1 VRAAV
6 ARLPRSARL
15 AAIVAVA
22 ALAGLWAL
30 HGRTSPVEADW
41 VPVTRDD
48 LVLGVEV
55 TGTLKAVDSSVI
67 SPPQVRET
75 WNYKISMMAP
85 EGSQVKK
92 GQPVLGFDT
101 TELDRKLDQKIA
113 EAASAAKQLEKKQV
127 DISLRRREDDLRL
140 AEAEARERKAALKVD
155 RPAELAAAAE
165 LRQARLDLG
174 LARDEVAY
182 LGLRVLAAKQADE
195 AELSSLRN
203 QRDVAE
209 GRVKEIRESIE
220 RMTVGAPR
228 DGTVIYVTDWREEK
242 KKVGDSCW
250 RAERVLEIPDL
261 RSVIAK
267 GEVDEVDAGKIA
279 VGQKVAFRLDAHP
292 DVEFGG
298 RIASIWKTVQRQ
310 SYQNPL
316 KVVRLDVSLDRTDT
330 VRMRPGMRFRGTI
343 ETGRIPRAV
352 VIPSDAVF
360 PTPNGPVAWRK
371 TVLGHEAVP
380 LELGRRNDRL
390 VEVLGGL
397 SEGDQVARRD
407 LGAGRIPA

>member
-1 VRAAV
+1 MRAAI
-6 ARLPRSARL
+6 ARLPRGVRL
-15 AAIVAVA
+15 AAVTVVVAG
-22 ALAGLWAL
+22 AGFWAL
-30 HGRTSPVEADW
+30 FGRSPSEDADW
-41 VPVTRDD
+41 VRVARDD

-55 TGTLKAVDSSVI
+55 TGSLEAVDSSAI

-75 WNYKISMMAP
+75 WNYKIAMMAP
-85 EGSQVKK
+85 EGAQVKK

-101 TELDRKLDQKIA
+101 SELTRKLDQKVA
-113 EAASAAKQLEKKQV
+113 EAASAAKQMEKKQV
-127 DISLRRREDDLRL
+127 DITLRRREDELRL
-140 AEAEARERKAALKVD
+140 AEAEARERKAAMKVD
-155 RPAELAAAAE
+155 RPPELAAASE

-174 LARDEVAY
+174 LARDEIAY
-182 LGLRVLAAKQADE
+182 VKKRTESATQADE

-203 QRDVAE
+203 QRDLAE

-267 GEVDEVDAGKIA
+267 GQVDEVDAGKIA

-292 DVEFGG
+292 DVEFAG
-298 RIASIWKTVQRQ
+298 RISSIWKTVQRQ

-316 KVVRLDVSLDRTDT
+316 KVVRLDVTLDRTDT
-330 VRMRPGMRFRGTI
+330 VRMRPGMRFRGTV
-343 ETGRIPRAV
+343 ETGRVPRAV
-352 VIPSDAVF
+352 VIPSEAVF
-360 PTPNGPVAWRK
+360 PTPEGPVAWRK
-371 TVLGHEAVP
+371 TVLGHEAVA
-380 LELGRRNDRL
+380 LTLGRRNDKL

-397 SEGDQVARRD
+397 EEGDQVARRD
-407 LGAGRIPA
+407 LGARRVPA

>member
-1 VRAAV
+1 
-6 ARLPRSARL
+6 
-15 AAIVAVA
+15 
-22 ALAGLWAL
+22 
-30 HGRTSPVEADW
+30 VEADW

-174 LARDEVAY
+174 LARDEIAY
-182 LGLRVLAAKQADE
+182 LKGRLESARAADE
-195 AELSSLRN
+195 AELTSLRN
-203 QRDVAE
+203 QRDRAE
-209 GRVKEIRESIE
+209 ERVKEIRESIG

-228 DGTVIYVTDWREEK
+228 DGTVIYVTDWRETK
-242 KKVGDSCW
+242 KKVGDSVW
-250 RAERVLEIPDL
+250 RAERLMEIPDL
-261 RSVIAK
+261 RHMVAK

-279 VGQKVAFRLDAHP
+279 VGQKVALRLDAHP

-298 RIASIWKTVQRQ
+298 RVSSIWKTVQRQ

-316 KVVRLDVSLDRTDT
+316 KVVRLDIVLDRSDT

-343 ETGRIPRAV
+343 ETARIERPLL
-352 VIPSDAVF
+352 IPTEAVF
-360 PTPNGPVAWRK
+360 PTPDGPVAWRR
-371 TVLGHEAVP
+371 TLLGYEAAR
-380 LELGRRNDRL
+380 LEVGRRNDKV

-397 SEGDQVARRD
+397 SEGDEVARRD
-407 LGAGRIPA
+407 LGTRRAPA

>member
-1 VRAAV
+1 VRAAI
-6 ARLPRSARL
+6 ARLPRGVRI
-15 AAIVAVA
+15 AAVVAVA
-22 ALAGLWAL
+22 AGAGFWAL
-30 HGRTSPVEADW
+30 FLRSPDGEADW
-41 VPVTRDD
+41 VRVARDD

-55 TGTLKAVDSSVI
+55 SGLLQAVDSSVI
-67 SPPQVRET
+67 SPPQIRET

-85 EGSQVKK
+85 EGAQVKK

-101 TELDRKLDQKIA
+101 SELTRKLDQKVA
-113 EAASAAKQLEKKQV
+113 EAASAAKQMEKKQV
-127 DISLRRREDDLRL
+127 DITLRRREDDLRL

-155 RPAELAAAAE
+155 RPPELAAASE

-174 LARDEVAY
+174 LARDEIAY
-182 LGLRVLAAKQADE
+182 LRTRTESAKQADE
-195 AELSSLRN
+195 AELASLRN
-203 QRDVAE
+203 QRDLAE
-209 GRVKEIRESIE
+209 GRVKEIRDSIE

-228 DGTVIYVTDWREEK
+228 EGTVIYVADWRQEK

-279 VGQKVAFRLDAHP
+279 VGQKVTLRLDAHP

-298 RIASIWKTVQRQ
+298 RISSIWKTVQRQ
-310 SYQNPL
+310 SYENPL
-316 KVVRLDVSLDRTDT
+316 KVVRLDIALDRTDT
-330 VRMRPGMRFRGTI
+330 VRMRPGMRFRGTV
-343 ETGRIPRAV
+343 ETGRVPRAV
-352 VIPSDAVF
+352 VIPSEAVF
-360 PTPNGPVAWRK
+360 PTPDGPVAWRK

-380 LELGRRNDRL
+380 LKLGRRNDKL

-397 SEGDQVARRD
+397 SDGDQVARRD
-407 LGAGRIPA
+407 LGARRVPA